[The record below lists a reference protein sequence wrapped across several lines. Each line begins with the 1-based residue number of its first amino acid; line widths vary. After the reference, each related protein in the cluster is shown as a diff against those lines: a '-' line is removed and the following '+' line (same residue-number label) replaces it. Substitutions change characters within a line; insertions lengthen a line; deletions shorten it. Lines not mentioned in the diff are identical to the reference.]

1 MKRQI
6 QNLLHR
12 VDIGVILY
20 RGPREWRDGYV
31 TGFMEAREEQRNAD
45 IKAFLR
51 KFSPTEQT
59 DGK

>member
-1 MKRQI
+1 
-6 QNLLHR
+6 